1 MFISALLIHK
11 HTTFVHP
18 VLLQE
23 ASELSSLLPH
33 LRAAEYKLYAVVH
46 EKRGVEE
53 FRPFFKGDIFLDE
66 EVIIDYSVLTM
77 SFLESSHYVTDQY

>member
-66 EVIIDYSVLTM
+66 EVRLLSADNGLFGEFT
-77 SFLESSHYVTDQY
+77 LCN